1 LTLEKIIE
9 IYIII
14 KFIRKLHYNLEYK
27 WDLFLNIMGV
37 YIIEENLKVPK
48 TVLEDVW
55 AETIRKLKINPEF
68 NLETVEKIDS
78 MVKARMIIPND
89 IIDLLN
95 G

>member
-1 LTLEKIIE
+1 MG
-9 IYIII
+9 
-14 KFIRKLHYNLEYK
+14 FIFY
-27 WDLFLNIMGV
+27 LFLNIMGV
-37 YIIEENLKVPK
+37 YIIEESLKVPK

-68 NLETVEKIDS
+68 NMETVEKIDS
-78 MVKARMIIPND
+78 MVKDGMIIPND

>member
-1 LTLEKIIE
+1 M
-9 IYIII
+9 
-14 KFIRKLHYNLEYK
+14 HYNSEYK
-27 WDLFLNIMGV
+27 WDLFFINIMGV
-37 YIIEENLKVPK
+37 YIIEESLKVPK

-55 AETIRKLKINPEF
+55 AETIKKLKINPEF

-78 MVKARMIIPND
+78 MVKAGMIIPND

>member
-1 LTLEKIIE
+1 
-9 IYIII
+9 
-14 KFIRKLHYNLEYK
+14 LHYNSEYK
-27 WDLFLNIMGV
+27 WDLFFINIMGV
-37 YIIEENLKVPK
+37 YIIEESLKVPK

-55 AETIRKLKINPEF
+55 AETIKKLKINPEF

-78 MVKARMIIPND
+78 MVKAGMIIPND

>member
-1 LTLEKIIE
+1 MG
-9 IYIII
+9 
-14 KFIRKLHYNLEYK
+14 FIFY
-27 WDLFLNIMGV
+27 LFLNIMGV
-37 YIIEENLKVPK
+37 YIIEESLKVPK

-55 AETIRKLKINPEF
+55 AETIKKLKINPEF

-78 MVKARMIIPND
+78 MVKAGMIIPND

>member
-1 LTLEKIIE
+1 
-9 IYIII
+9 
-14 KFIRKLHYNLEYK
+14 
-27 WDLFLNIMGV
+27 MGV

>member
-1 LTLEKIIE
+1 MG
-9 IYIII
+9 
-14 KFIRKLHYNLEYK
+14 FIFY
-27 WDLFLNIMGV
+27 LFLNIMGV
-37 YIIEENLKVPK
+37 YIIEESLKVPK

-78 MVKARMIIPND
+78 MVKAGMIIPND

>member
-1 LTLEKIIE
+1 
-9 IYIII
+9 
-14 KFIRKLHYNLEYK
+14 
-27 WDLFLNIMGV
+27 MGV
-37 YIIEENLKVPK
+37 YIIEESLKVPK

-55 AETIRKLKINPEF
+55 AETIKKLKINPEF

-78 MVKARMIIPND
+78 MVKAGMIIPND